1 MKQNK
6 DMTTEA
12 AIMQAAE
19 HEFLEKGFDRTKTT
33 EIARLAGVTHAMLH
47 YYFRTKENLF
57 NQVFREKLKIMA
69 DSFVV
74 IVERDLPFLERIRL
88 GIEAHFDYIASN
100 PRLPHFVVHEVIG
113 NQERGELCREILL
126 PAFSGVVEHLGD
138 AIYKEIKKGAIR
150 PVEPLDLIL
159 NIVSLNA
166 FVFIASPFVKLL
178 AGVDDKE
185 FTRFLQRRK
194 QQNVEL
200 ILRELKL

>member
-1 MKQNK
+1 MTQNM
-6 DMTTEA
+6 DMTTEV

-19 HEFLEKGFDRTKTT
+19 HEFLEKGFDRAKTT

-69 DSFVV
+69 DSFNV
-74 IVERDLPFLERIRL
+74 IDNQDLPFLEKIRL
-88 GIEAHFDYIASN
+88 GIETHFDYIASN
-100 PRLPHFVVHEVIG
+100 PCLPHFVVHEVIG
-113 NQERGELCREILL
+113 NKERGVLCREILL
-126 PAFSGVVEHLGD
+126 PAFSGTVKHLSD
-138 AIYKEIKKGAIR
+138 VICEEIKKGTIR

-178 AGVDDKE
+178 ANVDEEE
-185 FTRFLQRRK
+185 FTRFLEHRK
-194 QQNVEL
+194 KQNVEL
-200 ILRELKL
+200 ILRDLQL

>member
-1 MKQNK
+1 MTQNM

-19 HEFLEKGFDRTKTT
+19 HEFLEKGFDRAKTT

-69 DSFVV
+69 DSFNV
-74 IVERDLPFLERIRL
+74 IYNRDLPFLERIRL

-100 PRLPHFVVHEVIG
+100 PRLPHFIVHEVIG
-113 NQERGELCREILL
+113 NKERGELCRKILL
-126 PAFSGVVEHLGD
+126 PAFSGTVEHLSKS
-138 AIYKEIKKGAIR
+138 IYEEIKKGTVR
-150 PVEPLDLIL
+150 PIEPLDLIL

-178 AGVDDKE
+178 ANVDEEE
-185 FTRFLQRRK
+185 FTRFLEHRK
-194 QQNVEL
+194 KQNVEL
-200 ILRELKL
+200 ILRDLQL